1 MKYINIP
8 PYNTS
13 YISGGMAS
21 QTKRLIQLI
30 IALGGN
36 DLADE
41 NETIDDIICVSS
53 IYTDFYNYIRSGE
66 CEDVSIRM
74 YSYLASFAYTNRVF
88 RICDVRCGYNPL
100 QSLMFA
106 MLDNRFEYTGIQ
118 EKVKDKKYFDISL
131 LEISDEF
138 NRNQVKYIGGQMPIK
153 IYDIWEPDR
162 GSHKTFGCFL
172 FIDKFGHLVMP
183 IQDDITVDHI
193 MRNTRDTEKIEMLFN
208 YVAFTV
214 PYNYTTS
221 MFAESALN
229 DLYDVMEITE
239 PFSDSN
245 GMNRLVI
252 LESKN
257 KDNRLKDYETYR
269 RKDKNV
275 RF

>member
-1 MKYINIP
+1 MKYIN
-8 PYNTS
+8 YNTS
-13 YISGGMAS
+13 YISGCMAS

-118 EKVKDKKYFDISL
+118 EKVKNKKYFDISL

-153 IYDIWEPDR
+153 IYDIWEPDM

-172 FIDKFGHLVMP
+172 FTDKFGHLVMP
-183 IQDDITVDHI
+183 IPDDITVDHI

-252 LESKN
+252 LESKD
-257 KDNRLKDYETYR
+257 KDNRLRDKDSYR
-269 RKDKNV
+269 RDENV
-275 RF
+275 QF